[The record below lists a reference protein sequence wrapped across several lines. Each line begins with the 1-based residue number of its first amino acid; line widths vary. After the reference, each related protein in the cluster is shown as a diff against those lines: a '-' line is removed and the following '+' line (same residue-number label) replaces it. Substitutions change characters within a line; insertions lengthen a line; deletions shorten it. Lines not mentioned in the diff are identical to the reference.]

1 MLSQLLEYL
10 VNGGGK
16 KKINILFSLKI
27 VSLEFSSLAVFWE
40 GLKFLAP
47 TDPSAVC

>member
-10 VNGGGK
+10 VNGGE

-40 GLKFLAP
+40 GLEVLGP
-47 TDPSAVC
+47 R